1 MPDVAVV
8 KLCNF
13 LCELNFSSH
22 VFKKYIINIFLIG
35 IRYHVYILDQR
46 YSKSENRLLFIFYL
60 SEIHNDMDIIQCH
73 CNVLDRIIDYFH
85 FHLMS
90 TSLMQILQKD
100 FLQRSS

>member
-13 LCELNFSSH
+13 LCEQNFSNH
-22 VFKKYIINIFLIG
+22 VFTKDIIDIFLIN
-35 IRYHVYILDQR
+35 IYYILFIEE
-46 YSKSENRLLFIFYL
+46 SEKQLLFIFYF